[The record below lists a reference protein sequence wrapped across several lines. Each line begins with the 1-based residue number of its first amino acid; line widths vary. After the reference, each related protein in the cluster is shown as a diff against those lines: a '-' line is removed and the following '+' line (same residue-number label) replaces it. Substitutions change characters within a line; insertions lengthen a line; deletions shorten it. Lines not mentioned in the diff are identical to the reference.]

1 MTCEDCIHYDICVFH
16 VKGNENEKC
25 SHFKNKTDFE
35 VRTMLKTKNNDQ
47 SQKFISRLST
57 NGEKV
62 VDSELFEN
70 VHYLIK
76 ENHIVILAGKSGEL
90 AIAFDKLDSFITEL
104 WDIGDFWKNDNNGK
118 CLILTQKRGR
128 KR

>member
-1 MTCEDCIHYDICVFH
+1 
-16 VKGNENEKC
+16 
-25 SHFKNKTDFE
+25 
-35 VRTMLKTKNNDQ
+35 MLKTKNNDQ

-76 ENHIVILAGKSGEL
+76 ENHIVVLAGKSGEL

-104 WDIGDFWKNDNNGK
+104 WDIGDFWKNDNSEK
-118 CLILTQKRGR
+118 CLVLTQKRGR